1 MAKGKTVTIRVSEE
15 TFDEVKQVCSELGE
29 TYNFNQFVNQS
40 LAAILDVIHHQGS
53 DIPVP
58 RFAMMARLMREFEEK
73 KFSITSLLNADEAFM
88 TSATNFIMPI
98 IKVDKYTISNG
109 KPGLNTLKFRNLFID
124 SI

>member
-1 MAKGKTVTIRVSEE
+1 MRCNTFSSFFRTVAKGKTVTIRVSEE

-73 KFSITSLLNADEAFM
+73 KFSD
-88 TSATNFIMPI
+88 SA
-98 IKVDKYTISNG
+98 KK
-109 KPGLNTLKFRNLFID
+109 K
-124 SI
+124 

>member
-1 MAKGKTVTIRVSEE
+1 MQCNTIYGLILSVAKGKTVTIRVSEE

-40 LAAILDVIHHQGS
+40 LAAILDVSHHQGS

-73 KFSITSLLNADEAFM
+73 KFS
-88 TSATNFIMPI
+88 
-98 IKVDKYTISNG
+98 
-109 KPGLNTLKFRNLFID
+109 D
-124 SI
+124 SVKKE